1 MIHKPHKQAAEVL
14 GIKSMRLIITSP
26 LRGWAT
32 TLDSVPDPVFAQR
45 MMGDGVA
52 IQPLGDTV
60 VAPFDGEVVTI
71 HDAGHAVSLRSA
83 EGAEVLIHIGLDTV
97 MLKGDGFTPLVAAGQ
112 TVARGDPLIRFDL
125 DAVALAATSLIT
137 PVIVTNAEAFAIS
150 RRTTDAA
157 IGACEA
163 LMTLVPV
170 QAETRRRS
178 DDGTVVEQAVTLS
191 LPHGIH
197 ARPAARIGEV
207 ARGFEADVH
216 LLNGDK
222 RGDARS
228 TVGLLALGTAFGD
241 EVVVQARGDDA
252 EAALAAIVALLA
264 TDMGE
269 GKLAAASVAPAPAAP
284 LRAGQIGGVIASPG
298 LAMGPAARLWQAEI
312 AVAREGTGA
321 VEERAALLAARG
333 EVRASIAARA
343 GSASGSVASVMQ
355 AHLALIDDPELLAAA
370 ESRIAA
376 GNSAGFAWRGAIH
389 DQIAA
394 IRATGNAHLIER
406 VDDLVDIE
414 RQLLA
419 TLTGTPL
426 DGTGVP
432 AGAIVVADDLLPS
445 QLVTLAAAKPAGICL
460 ARGGPTSHVA
470 ILCAGM
476 GLPALVAM
484 GDALGAIEDG
494 TPLLLDAELG
504 HVTAHPSAADADAF
518 TARLAKRDARR
529 EAAQVAAKDACNSA
543 DGTRIEVFA
552 NIGTVE
558 DAALAAAQGAE
569 GSGLVRSEF
578 LFLDRD
584 TAPSEDEQHAAYQG
598 IADALAGKPVI
609 IRLLDIGGD
618 KPAAYIPIDAEENP
632 ALGQRGIRV
641 ALAQPDLLETQLR
654 AILRVA
660 PVGQCKIMIP
670 MIASLDELRQVRAL
684 VDRLRGEMGIPTPVE
699 VGVMVETPAAAMTA
713 DLLAAEADFLSIGTN
728 DLTQYVLAM
737 DRGNPAVAAGVDA
750 MHPAVLRMIG
760 ETCRLAAVHGRWV
773 GVCGGLA
780 SDPTALPILIGLGV
794 TELSAVPGFVAEA
807 KQIVRGLTLVEARAH
822 AELALQCKSAAE
834 VRALARAFEE
844 TRR

>member
-1 MIHKPHKQAAEVL
+1 M
-14 GIKSMRLIITSP
+14 SLIITSP

-60 VAPFDGEVVTI
+60 VAPFDGEVVTL
-71 HDAGHAVSLRSA
+71 HDAGHAISLRSA

-97 MLKGDGFTPLVAAGQ
+97 MLKGEGFTPLIAMGDKVS
-112 TVARGDPLIRFDL
+112 RGDPLIRFDL

-150 RRTTDAA
+150 RRTVDCA

-170 QAETRRRS
+170 QAEARRRS

-197 ARPAARIGEV
+197 ARPAARIGET
-207 ARGFEADVH
+207 ARRFEADVH

-228 TVGLLALGTAFGD
+228 TVALLALGTGFGD

-269 GKLAAASVAPAPAAP
+269 GKPAAAVTAAATAAAEP
-284 LRAGQIGGVIASPG
+284 LRVGQIGGIIASRG
-298 LAMGPAARLWQAEI
+298 LAMGPAVRLRQTEI
-312 AVAREGTGA
+312 AVARDGA
-321 VEERAALLAARG
+321 SAAEERTALLAARTAA
-333 EVRASIAARA
+333 RAQIAARA
-343 GSASGSVASVMQ
+343 DSADGNVAAVMQ
-355 AHLALIDDPELLAAA
+355 AHLALIDDPELLAGA
-370 ESRIAA
+370 ERRIAE
-376 GNSAGFAWRGAIH
+376 GRSAGFAWRGAIH
-389 DQIAA
+389 DQIDA

-406 VDDLVDIE
+406 IDDLIDIE
-414 RQLLA
+414 RQLLSA
-419 TLTGTPL
+419 LTGTPL
-426 DGTGVP
+426 GGDALP
-432 AGAIVVADDLLPS
+432 PGAIIIADDLLPS
-445 QLVTLAAAKPAGICL
+445 QFVALAAGRPAGIAL
-460 ARGGPTSHVA
+460 LHGGPTSHVA

-476 GLPALVAM
+476 CLPALVAM
-484 GDALGAIEDG
+484 GDALNEIADG
-494 TPLLLDAELG
+494 TPLLLDAEAGL
-504 HVTAHPSAADADAF
+504 VTASPTPGEVDAF
-518 TARLAKRDARR
+518 AARLAQRDARR
-529 EAAQVAAKDACNSA
+529 EAAKAAAKNACQTA
-543 DGTRIEVFA
+543 DGTRIEIFA

-558 DAALAAAQGAE
+558 DAVLAAEQGAE

-598 IADALAGKPVI
+598 IADALAGMPVI

-618 KPAAYIPIDAEENP
+618 KPAAYIPIAHEENP

-654 AILRVA
+654 AILRVEPA
-660 PVGQCKIMIP
+660 GQCKIMIP
-670 MIASLDELRQVRAL
+670 MVASLDELRHVRAI
-684 VDRLRGEMGIPTPVE
+684 VERLRGEMGITTPVE

-713 DLLAAEADFLSIGTN
+713 DLLAVEADFLSIGTN

-760 ETCRLAAVHGRWV
+760 ETCRLATARGRWV

-780 SDPTALPILIGLGV
+780 SDPAALPILVGLGA

-807 KQIVRGLTLVEARAH
+807 KQIVRGLTLIEARAH

>member
-1 MIHKPHKQAAEVL
+1 M
-14 GIKSMRLIITSP
+14 SLIITSP

-60 VAPFDGEVVTI
+60 VAPFDGEVVTL
-71 HDAGHAVSLRSA
+71 HDAGHAISLRSA

-97 MLKGDGFTPLVAAGQ
+97 MLKGEGFTPLVTIGDK
-112 TVARGDPLIRFDL
+112 VSRGDPLIRFDL

-150 RRTTDAA
+150 RRTVDCA

-170 QAETRRRS
+170 QAEARRRS

-197 ARPAARIGEV
+197 ARPAARIGET
-207 ARGFEADVH
+207 ARRFEADVH

-228 TVGLLALGTAFGD
+228 TVALLALGTGFGD

-252 EAALAAIVALLA
+252 EAALAAVVALLA

-269 GKLAAASVAPAPAAP
+269 GKPAAAAAAAVTAAAAEP
-284 LRAGQIGGVIASPG
+284 LRAGQIGGIIASRG
-298 LAMGPAARLWQAEI
+298 LAMGPAVRLRQTEI
-312 AVAREGTGA
+312 AVARDGA
-321 VEERAALLAARG
+321 SAAEERTALLAARTAA
-333 EVRASIAARA
+333 RAQIAARA
-343 GSASGSVASVMQ
+343 DSADGNVAAVMQ
-355 AHLALIDDPELLAAA
+355 AHLALIDDPELLAGA
-370 ESRIAA
+370 ERRIAE
-376 GNSAGFAWRGAIH
+376 GRSAGFAWRGAIH
-389 DQIAA
+389 DQIDA

-406 VDDLVDIE
+406 IDDLIDIE
-414 RQLLA
+414 RQLLSA
-419 TLTGTPL
+419 LTGTPL
-426 DGTGVP
+426 GGDTLP
-432 AGAIVVADDLLPS
+432 PGAIIIADDLLPS
-445 QLVTLAAAKPAGICL
+445 QFVALAAGRPAGIAL
-460 ARGGPTSHVA
+460 LHGGPTSHVA

-476 GLPALVAM
+476 CLPALVAM
-484 GDALGAIEDG
+484 GDALNEIADG
-494 TPLLLDAELG
+494 TPLLLDAEAGL
-504 HVTAHPSAADADAF
+504 VTAAPAPGEVDAF
-518 TARLAKRDARR
+518 AARLAQRDARR
-529 EAAQVAAKDACNSA
+529 EAAKAAANNACQTA
-543 DGTRIEVFA
+543 DGTRIEIFA

-558 DAALAAAQGAE
+558 DAVLAAEQGAE

-578 LFLDRD
+578 LFLERD

-618 KPAAYIPIDAEENP
+618 KPAAYIPIAHEENP

-641 ALAQPDLLETQLR
+641 ALAHPALLETQLR
-654 AILRVA
+654 AILRVE

-670 MIASLDELRQVRAL
+670 MIASLDELRHVRAI
-684 VDRLRGEMGIPTPVE
+684 VERLRGEMGIATPVE

-760 ETCRLAAVHGRWV
+760 ETCRLATARGRWV

-780 SDPTALPILIGLGV
+780 SDPAALPILVGLGA

-807 KQIVRGLTLVEARAH
+807 KQIVRGLTLIEARAH

>member
-1 MIHKPHKQAAEVL
+1 M
-14 GIKSMRLIITSP
+14 SLIITSP

-32 TLDSVPDPVFAQR
+32 TLDGVPDPVFSQR

-60 VAPFDGEVVTI
+60 IAPFDGEVVTL
-71 HDAGHAVSLRSA
+71 HDAGHAIALRSA
-83 EGAEVLIHIGLDTV
+83 EGAEVLIHVGLDTV
-97 MLKGDGFTPLVAAGQ
+97 MLKGEGFTPLVAIGDH
-112 TVARGDPLIRFDL
+112 VSRGDPLIRFEL

-150 RRTTDAA
+150 RRSVDCAIDA
-157 IGACEA
+157 GEA
-163 LMTLVPV
+163 LMTLAPA
-170 QAETRRRS
+170 QAGARRGP
-178 DDGTVVEQAVTLS
+178 DDGTVVEQAVKLS

-197 ARPAARIGEV
+197 ARPAARIGET
-207 ARGFEADVH
+207 ARGFDAEVH
-216 LLNGDK
+216 LLNGHK

-228 TVGLLALGTAFGD
+228 TVALLALGTAFGD

-252 EAALAAIVALLA
+252 EAALAAIVALLE

-269 GKLAAASVAPAPAAP
+269 SGAAPAPAPVSAGP
-284 LRAGQIGGVIASPG
+284 AQILRAGQIGGVIASPG
-298 LAMGPAARLWQAEI
+298 LAVGPAARLRQVDVAVPRDGAGATEERD
-312 AVAREGTGA
+312 ALLVART
-321 VEERAALLAARG
+321 
-333 EVRASIAARA
+333 EVRGQIAARA
-343 GSASGSVASVMQ
+343 DSAGGSVAAVMH
-355 AHLALIDDPELLAAA
+355 AHLALIDDPELLAGA
-370 ESRIAA
+370 EKRIAA
-376 GNSAGFAWRGAIH
+376 GRSAGFAWRGAIH
-389 DQIAA
+389 DQIDA

-406 VDDLVDIE
+406 IDDLVDIE
-414 RQLLA
+414 RQLLSA
-419 TLTGTPL
+419 LTGTQA
-426 DGTGVP
+426 DGVAIA
-432 AGAIVVADDLLPS
+432 AGTIVVAEDLLPS
-445 QLVTLAAAKPAGICL
+445 QLLTLAAAKPAGICL

-484 GDALGAIEDG
+484 GDALDAVADG
-494 TPLLLDAELG
+494 TALLLDAEMG
-504 HVTAHPSAADADAF
+504 HATVAPSPAEVDAF

-529 EAAQVAAKDACNSA
+529 AAAQAAAKHACQTA
-543 DGTRIEVFA
+543 DGTRIEIFA
-552 NIGTVE
+552 NIGTVN
-558 DAALAAAQGAE
+558 DAVIAAAQGAE

-584 TAPSEDEQHAAYQG
+584 TAPSEDEQWAAYQG
-598 IADALAGKPVI
+598 IAKALAGKPVI

-618 KPAAYIPIDAEENP
+618 KPAAYIPIAHEENP

-641 ALAQPDLLETQLR
+641 ALAQPALLETQLR
-654 AILRVA
+654 AILRVT
-660 PVGQCKIMIP
+660 PVGQCRIMIP
-670 MIASLDELRQVRAL
+670 MVANIEELRQVRAI
-684 VDRLRGEMGIPTPVE
+684 VERLRGEMDIAVPVE
-699 VGVMVETPAAAMTA
+699 IGVMVETPAAAMTA

-750 MHPAVLRMIG
+750 MHPAVLRIIG
-760 ETCRLAAVHGRWV
+760 ETCRLASTRGRWV

-780 SDPTALPILIGLGV
+780 SDPAALPILVGLGV

-807 KQIVRGLTLVEARAH
+807 KQIVRGLTLIEARAH
-822 AELALQCKSAAE
+822 AALALQCKSAAE

>member
-1 MIHKPHKQAAEVL
+1 M
-14 GIKSMRLIITSP
+14 SLIITSP

-32 TLDSVPDPVFAQR
+32 TLDDVPDPVFAQR

-60 VAPFDGEVVTI
+60 VAPFDGEVVTL
-71 HDAGHAVSLRSA
+71 HEAGHAVSLRSA
-83 EGAEVLIHIGLDTV
+83 EGAEILIHIGLDTV
-97 MLKGDGFTPLVAAGQ
+97 MLKGEGFIPLVAVGDR
-112 TVARGDPLIRFDL
+112 VSRGDPLIRFDL

-137 PVIVTNAEAFAIS
+137 PVIVTNAETFAIS
-150 RRTTDAA
+150 RRTTEAA
-157 IGACEA
+157 VGACEA

-170 QAETRRRS
+170 QAEARRRS
-178 DDGTVVEQAVTLS
+178 DDGTLVEQTVTLS

-197 ARPAARIGEV
+197 ARPAARIGEA

-216 LLNGDK
+216 LVKGDR

-228 TVGLLALGTAFGD
+228 TVALLALDTAFGD
-241 EVVVQARGDDA
+241 EVVVRARGDDA
-252 EAALAAIVALLA
+252 EAALAAVVALLA

-269 GKLAAASVAPAPAAP
+269 GATVAPRSVPKVTTEP
-284 LRAGQIGGVIASPG
+284 LPAGQIGGVIASPG
-298 LAMGPAARLWQAEI
+298 LAMGPAARLRQTEI
-312 AVAREGTGA
+312 AVAREGAGA
-321 VEERAALLAARG
+321 ARERAALLEARS
-333 EVRASIAARA
+333 EVRAGIAARA
-343 GSASGSVASVMQ
+343 DAASGSVAAVMQ
-355 AHLALIDDPELLAAA
+355 AHLALIDDPELVAAA
-370 ESRIAA
+370 ENRIVA

-389 DQIAA
+389 HQIDA

-406 VDDLVDIE
+406 IDDLVDIE
-414 RQLLA
+414 RQMLEA
-419 TLTGTPL
+419 LTGTL
-426 DGTGVP
+426 IDGAEIPT
-432 AGAIVVADDLLPS
+432 GAIVVAEDLFPS
-445 QLVTLAAAKPAGICL
+445 QLVALAAAKPAGLCL
-460 ARGGPTSHVA
+460 IRGGPTSHVA
-470 ILCAGM
+470 ILCASM

-484 GDALGAIEDG
+484 GHGLDDAIQDG
-494 TPLLLDAELG
+494 TMLLLDAEAG
-504 HVTAHPSAADADAF
+504 HVTAAPSPAEAEPFA
-518 TARLAKRDARR
+518 ARLAARDARR
-529 EAAQVAAKDACNSA
+529 EAALQAAREACHSA
-543 DGTRIEVFA
+543 DGVRIELFA
-552 NIGTVE
+552 NIGSVDE
-558 DAALAAAQGAE
+558 AQLAAAQGAE

-578 LFLDRD
+578 LFLDRE
-584 TAPSEDEQHAAYQG
+584 TAPSEDEQHTAYQG
-598 IADALAGKPVI
+598 IADALAEKPVI
-609 IRLLDIGGD
+609 VRLLDIGGD

-641 ALAQPDLLETQLR
+641 ALARPDLLDTQLR
-654 AILRVA
+654 AILRTRPA
-660 PVGQCKIMIP
+660 GQCRIMIP
-670 MIASLDELRQVRAL
+670 MVASVDELRQVRAH
-684 VDRLRGEMGIPTPVE
+684 VDRLRGEMGIAEPVE

-780 SDPTALPILIGLGV
+780 SDPAALPILVGLGV

-807 KQIVRGLTLVEARAH
+807 KQIVRALTLPEMRAH

-844 TRR
+844 TRG

>member
-1 MIHKPHKQAAEVL
+1 M
-14 GIKSMRLIITSP
+14 GLIITSP

-32 TLDSVPDPVFAQR
+32 TLDSVPDPVFARR

-60 VAPFDGEVVTI
+60 VAPFDGEVVTL

-83 EGAEVLIHIGLDTV
+83 EGAEVLIHVGLDTV
-97 MLKGDGFTPLVAAGQ
+97 MLKGEGFTPLVAVGDR
-112 TVARGDPLIRFDL
+112 VSRGDPLIRFDL

-137 PVIVTNAEAFAIS
+137 PVIVTNAEVFAIS

-157 IGACEA
+157 VGACEA

-170 QAETRRRS
+170 QADARRRS
-178 DDGTVVEQAVTLS
+178 DDGTVVEQAVILS

-207 ARGFEADVH
+207 ARGFEAEMH
-216 LLNGDK
+216 LVKGDK

-228 TVGLLALGTAFGD
+228 TIALLALGTAFGD

-269 GKLAAASVAPAPAAP
+269 GAPVVAARPAIAAAAP

-298 LAMGPAARLWQAEI
+298 LAMGPAARLQQAEI
-312 AVAREGTGA
+312 AVAREGA
-321 VEERAALLAARG
+321 DASEERAALRAARDA
-333 EVRASIAARA
+333 VRADIAARSD
-343 GSASGSVASVMQ
+343 GASGSVASVMQ

-376 GNSAGFAWRGAIH
+376 GNSAGFAWRGAIR

-406 VDDLVDIE
+406 IDDLVDIE
-414 RQLLA
+414 RQTLA
-419 TLTGTPL
+419 TLTGTTL
-426 DGTGVP
+426 DAAVP
-432 AGAIVVADDLLPS
+432 AGAIVVAGDLLPS
-445 QLVTLAAAKPAGICL
+445 QLVTLAAAKPAGLCL

-476 GLPALVAM
+476 GLPAIVAM
-484 GDALGAIEDG
+484 GDALDDVEDG
-494 TPLLLDAELG
+494 SPLLLDAELG
-504 HVTAHPSAADADAF
+504 QVTANPPETDTRAF
-518 TARLAKRDARR
+518 AARLAKRDARR
-529 EAAQVAAKDACNSA
+529 AAAQAAAKDACHSA
-543 DGTRIEVFA
+543 DGARIEIFA
-552 NIGTVE
+552 NLGSVE
-558 DAALAAAQGAE
+558 DARDAAVQGAE

-654 AILRVA
+654 AILRVE
-660 PVGQCKIMIP
+660 PVGQCRIMIP
-670 MIASLDELRQVRAL
+670 MVASVDELRQVRAL
-684 VDRLRGEMGIPTPVE
+684 VDRLRGEKGIATPVE

-750 MHPAVLRMIG
+750 MHPAVLRLIG
-760 ETCRLAAVHGRWV
+760 ETCRLAAIHGRWV

-780 SDPTALPILIGLGV
+780 SDPAALPILVGLGIA
-794 TELSAVPGFVAEA
+794 ELSAVPGFVAEA

>member
-1 MIHKPHKQAAEVL
+1 M
-14 GIKSMRLIITSP
+14 SLIITSP

-60 VAPFDGEVVTI
+60 VAPFDGEVVTL
-71 HDAGHAVSLRSA
+71 HDAGHAISLRSV

-97 MLKGDGFTPLVAAGQ
+97 MLKGEGFTPLVAIGQ
-112 TVARGDPLIRFDL
+112 TVLRGDPLIQFDL
-125 DAVALAATSLIT
+125 DVVALSAASLIT
-137 PVIVTNAEAFAIS
+137 PVIVTNAEAFAIG
-150 RRTTDAA
+150 RRTTDCA

-170 QAETRRRS
+170 QAEAGSRS
-178 DDGTVVEQAVTLS
+178 DDGTMIEQAVTLS

-197 ARPAARIGEV
+197 ARPAARIGEA
-207 ARGFEADVH
+207 ARKFQAELH

-228 TVGLLALGTAFGD
+228 TVALLALGTRFGD

-252 EAALAAIVALLA
+252 EGALAAIVALLA
-264 TDMGE
+264 TDMGD
-269 GKLAAASVAPAPAAP
+269 GAPAAVTAPLASAAP
-284 LRAGQIGGVIASPG
+284 LRPGQIGGVVASPG
-298 LAMGPAARLWQAEI
+298 LAMGPAARLKQAEI
-312 AVAREGTGA
+312 AVAHDGA
-321 VEERAALLAARG
+321 GAADERAALIAARDK
-333 EVRASIAARA
+333 VRTRIAARA
-343 GSASGSVASVMQ
+343 DTEIGSVAAVMQ
-355 AHLALIDDPELLAAA
+355 AHLALIDDPELLAGADQ
-370 ESRIAA
+370 RIAA
-376 GNSAGFAWRGAIH
+376 GRSAGFAWRGAIH
-389 DQIAA
+389 DQIDA

-406 VDDLVDIE
+406 IDDLVDIE
-414 RQLLA
+414 RQLLSV
-419 TLTGTPL
+419 LTGTPL
-426 DGTGVP
+426 DGGAVAT
-432 AGAIVVADDLLPS
+432 GAIVVADDLLPS

-460 ARGGPTSHVA
+460 TRGGPTSHVA

-476 GLPALVAM
+476 GLPALVAI
-484 GDALGAIEDG
+484 GEALDTVDDGA
-494 TPLLLDAELG
+494 PLLLDAEMGLLT
-504 HVTAHPSAADADAF
+504 VAPSTADTDAF
-518 TARLAKRDARR
+518 TARLAKRAARR
-529 EAAQVAAKDACNSA
+529 DAAQAAAQDACHTA
-543 DGTRIEVFA
+543 DGARIEIFA
-552 NIGTVE
+552 NLGTVD
-558 DAALAAAQGAE
+558 DAVLAATQGAE

-584 TAPSEDEQHAAYQG
+584 TAPSEDEQLAAYQA
-598 IADALAGKPVI
+598 IADALPGKPVI

-618 KPAAYIPIDAEENP
+618 KPAAYIPIAHEENP

-654 AILRVA
+654 AILRVE

-670 MIASLDELRQVRAL
+670 MVSSIDELRKVRVL
-684 VDRLRGEMGIPTPVE
+684 VDHLRSEMGIAAPVE

-713 DLLAAEADFLSIGTN
+713 DLLAREADFLSIGTN

-760 ETCRLAAVHGRWV
+760 ETCRLATARGRWV

-780 SDPTALPILIGLGV
+780 SDPAALPILIGLGA

-807 KQIVRGLTLVEARAH
+807 KQIVRGLTLTEARAH
-822 AELALQCKSAAE
+822 ADLALQCKSAAE

>member
-1 MIHKPHKQAAEVL
+1 M
-14 GIKSMRLIITSP
+14 SLIITSP

-60 VAPFDGEVVTI
+60 VAPFDGEVVTL
-71 HDAGHAVSLRSA
+71 HDAGHAISLRSI

-97 MLKGDGFTPLVAAGQ
+97 MLKGAGFTPLVAIGQ
-112 TVARGDPLIRFDL
+112 TVLRGDPLIQFDL
-125 DAVALAATSLIT
+125 DAVALSAASLIT
-137 PVIVTNAEAFAIS
+137 PVIVTNADAFTIS
-150 RRTTDAA
+150 RRATHCA

-170 QAETRRRS
+170 QAEASRRS
-178 DDGTVVEQAVTLS
+178 DDGTVIEQALTLS

-197 ARPAARIGEV
+197 ARPAARIGEA
-207 ARGFEADVH
+207 ARGFRAELH

-228 TVGLLALGTAFGD
+228 TVALLALGTRFGD

-252 EAALAAIVALLA
+252 EAALAAIIALLA

-269 GKLAAASVAPAPAAP
+269 SAPPAAP
-284 LRAGQIGGVIASPG
+284 ASLVSAKSLRTGQIGGVIASPG
-298 LAMGPAARLWQAEI
+298 LAMGPAARLRQAEI
-312 AVAREGTGA
+312 AVAHDGA
-321 VEERAALLAARG
+321 GDEYERAALLAARQ
-333 EVRASIAARA
+333 EVRARIAARA
-343 GSASGSVASVMQ
+343 TSSDGSIAAVMQ
-355 AHLALIDDPELLAAA
+355 AHLALIDDPELLAGADQ
-370 ESRIAA
+370 RITT
-376 GNSAGFAWRGAIH
+376 GRSAGFAWRGAIH
-389 DQIAA
+389 DQIDA

-406 VDDLVDIE
+406 IDDLVDIE

-419 TLTGTPL
+419 VLTGTPL
-426 DGTGVP
+426 DGAAVP

-445 QLVTLAAAKPAGICL
+445 QLVSLAAMQPAGICL
-460 ARGGPTSHVA
+460 TRGGPTSHVA

-484 GDALGAIEDG
+484 GEALDAVDDG
-494 TPLLLDAELG
+494 TPLLLDAEMG
-504 HVTAHPSAADADAF
+504 HLTVAPSSADTDAF
-518 TARLAKRDARR
+518 TARLAKRAARRDAAQAAAQDACHTADDAR
-529 EAAQVAAKDACNSA
+529 
-543 DGTRIEVFA
+543 IEIFA
-552 NIGTVE
+552 NLGSE
-558 DAALAAAQGAE
+558 ADATLAAAQGAE

-584 TAPSEDEQHAAYQG
+584 TAPSEDEQHTAYQA
-598 IADALAGKPVI
+598 IADALSGKPVI

-618 KPAAYIPIDAEENP
+618 KPAAYIPMAHEENP

-641 ALAQPDLLETQLR
+641 ALANPALLETQIR
-654 AILRVA
+654 AVLRVE

-670 MIASLDELRQVRAL
+670 MVASIDELRQVRAL
-684 VDRLRGEMGIPTPVE
+684 VDHLRGEIGITTPVD

-713 DLLAAEADFLSIGTN
+713 DLLAVEADFLSIGTN

-760 ETCRLAAVHGRWV
+760 ETCRLATARGRWV

-780 SDPTALPILIGLGV
+780 SDPAALPILIGLGA

-807 KQIVRGLTLVEARAH
+807 KQIVRGLTLTEARAH

>member
-1 MIHKPHKQAAEVL
+1 M
-14 GIKSMRLIITSP
+14 SLIITSP

-32 TLDSVPDPVFAQR
+32 TLDDVPDPVFAQR

-60 VAPFDGEVVTI
+60 VAPFDGEVVTL

-97 MLKGDGFTPLVAAGQ
+97 MLKGEGFTPLVVAGDM
-112 TVARGDPLIRFDL
+112 VSRGDPLIRFDL

-170 QAETRRRS
+170 QAEARRRS
-178 DDGTVVEQAVTLS
+178 DDGTLVEQAVTLS

-197 ARPAARIGEV
+197 ARPAARIGEA

-216 LLNGDK
+216 LVKGDK

-228 TVGLLALGTAFGD
+228 TVALLALGTAFGD

-269 GKLAAASVAPAPAAP
+269 GAPAVVAPLPAAAASP

-298 LAMGPAARLWQAEI
+298 LAMGPAARLRQTEI
-312 AVAREGTGA
+312 TVAREGSGA
-321 VEERAALLAARG
+321 AEESAALLAARN
-333 EVRASIAARA
+333 EVRTSIAVRA
-343 GSASGSVASVMQ
+343 DGASGSVASVMQ
-355 AHLALIDDPELLAAA
+355 AHLALIDDPELLAGA
-370 ESRIAA
+370 ERRIAE
-376 GNSAGFAWRGAIH
+376 GGSAGFAWRGAIH
-389 DQIAA
+389 DQIDA

-406 VDDLVDIE
+406 IDDLIDIE
-414 RQLLA
+414 RQMLA
-419 TLTGTPL
+419 ALTGTAL
-426 DGTGVP
+426 GGADVP
-432 AGAIVVADDLLPS
+432 AGAIVVAGDLLPS

-484 GDALGAIEDG
+484 GDALDSIEDG
-494 TPLLLDAELG
+494 APLLLDAELG
-504 HVTAHPSAADADAF
+504 HATVAPSPADTETFA
-518 TARLAKRDARR
+518 ARLAKRDARR
-529 EAAQVAAKDACNSA
+529 EAAQAAAKDACHSA
-543 DGTRIEVFA
+543 DGTRIEIFA
-552 NIGTVE
+552 NIGSVDE
-558 DAALAAAQGAE
+558 AQAAAAQGAE

-578 LFLDRD
+578 LFLGRE
-584 TAPSEDEQHAAYQG
+584 TAPSEDEQHAAYHG
-598 IADALAGKPVI
+598 IANALAERPVI
-609 IRLLDIGGD
+609 VRLLDIGGD
-618 KPAAYIPIDAEENP
+618 KPATYIPIDTEENP

-641 ALAQPDLLETQLR
+641 ALARPDLLETQLR
-654 AILRVA
+654 AILRVEPA
-660 PVGQCKIMIP
+660 GQCKIMIP
-670 MIASLDELRQVRAL
+670 MVASVDELRQVCA
-684 VDRLRGEMGIPTPVE
+684 VVERLRGEMGVTAPVE

-780 SDPTALPILIGLGV
+780 SDPAALPILIGLGV

>member
-1 MIHKPHKQAAEVL
+1 M
-14 GIKSMRLIITSP
+14 SLIITSP

-60 VAPFDGEVVTI
+60 VAPFDGQVVTI

-83 EGAEVLIHIGLDTV
+83 EGAEILIHIGLDTV
-97 MLKGDGFTPLVAAGQ
+97 MLKGEGFSPLVAAGQ

-150 RRTTDAA
+150 RRTTGCA

-170 QAETRRRS
+170 QAEARRRS

-228 TVGLLALGTAFGD
+228 TVALLALGTAFGD

-269 GKLAAASVAPAPAAP
+269 GKPAAAPVAPAPATP

-298 LAMGPAARLWQAEI
+298 LAMGPAARLRQAEI

-426 DGTGVP
+426 DGAAVP

-494 TPLLLDAELG
+494 TSLLLDAELG
-504 HVTAHPSAADADAF
+504 HVTAHPSPADADMF

-529 EAAQVAAKDACNSA
+529 EAAQAAAKDACHSA
-543 DGTRIEVFA
+543 DGTRIEIFA

-598 IADALAGKPVI
+598 VADALAGQPVI

-641 ALAQPDLLETQLR
+641 ALARPDLLETQLR
-654 AILRVA
+654 AILRVE
-660 PVGQCKIMIP
+660 PVGQCRIMIP
-670 MIASLDELRQVRAL
+670 MVASVDELRQVRAI
-684 VDRLRGEMGIPTPVE
+684 VERLRGEMGIATPVE

-780 SDPTALPILIGLGV
+780 SDPAALPILIGLGV

-822 AELALQCKSAAE
+822 AGLALQCKSAAE
-834 VRALARAFEE
+834 IRALARAFEE

>member
-1 MIHKPHKQAAEVL
+1 M
-14 GIKSMRLIITSP
+14 SLIITSP
-26 LRGWAT
+26 IRGWAT
-32 TLDSVPDPVFAQR
+32 TLDNVPDPVFAQR

-60 VAPFDGEVVTI
+60 VAPFDGEVVTL
-71 HDAGHAVSLRSA
+71 HEAGHAVSLRSA

-97 MLKGDGFTPLVAAGQ
+97 MLKGEGFTPLVTVGQ
-112 TVARGDPLIRFDL
+112 TVSRGDPLIRFDL
-125 DAVALAATSLIT
+125 DAVALSATSLIT
-137 PVIVTNAEAFAIS
+137 PVIVTNADAFAIS
-150 RRTTDAA
+150 RRTIDCAV
-157 IGACEA
+157 GACEA

-170 QAETRRRS
+170 RAEARRRS
-178 DDGTVVEQAVTLS
+178 DDGTIVEQAVTLS

-197 ARPAARIGEV
+197 ARPAARIGEA
-207 ARGFEADVH
+207 ARSFEAEVH

-228 TVGLLALGTAFGD
+228 TVALLALGTKFGD
-241 EVVVQARGDDA
+241 EVIVQARGDDA
-252 EAALAAIVALLA
+252 EPALAAVVALLA

-269 GKLAAASVAPAPAAP
+269 GAPAIAAPAPVIAAEP

-298 LAMGPAARLWQAEI
+298 LAKGPAARLRQVEI
-312 AVAREGTGA
+312 AVAREGRGA
-321 VEERAALLAARG
+321 AHERSALIAARG
-333 EVRASIAARA
+333 AVRERIAARA
-343 GSASGSVASVMQ
+343 ETADGSVAAVMQ
-355 AHLALIDDPELLAAA
+355 AHLALIDDPELLTAA
-370 ESRIAA
+370 ENRIAA
-376 GNSAGFAWRGAIH
+376 GHSAGFAWRGAIH
-389 DQIAA
+389 DQIDA

-419 TLTGTPL
+419 TLTGAPIEGAT
-426 DGTGVP
+426 VP
-432 AGAIVVADDLLPS
+432 AGAIVVAEDLLPS
-445 QLVTLAAAKPAGICL
+445 QLMTLAAATPAGICL

-476 GLPALVAM
+476 GLPALVAI
-484 GDALGAIEDG
+484 GDALDSVEDG

-504 HVTAHPSAADADAF
+504 FVAASPSPADADAF
-518 TARLAKRDARR
+518 VARLAKRDARR
-529 EAAQVAAKDACNSA
+529 EAAQAAAKDACHSA

-558 DAALAAAQGAE
+558 DAAIAAAQGAE

-578 LFLDRD
+578 LFLDRE
-584 TAPSEDEQHAAYQG
+584 TAPSEDEQFAAYQG

-618 KPAAYIPIDAEENP
+618 KPAAYIPIAHEENP

-641 ALAQPDLLETQLR
+641 ALARPDLLETQIR
-654 AILRVA
+654 AILRVE

-670 MIASLDELRQVRAL
+670 MVAGIDELRHVRAL
-684 VDRLRGEMGIPTPVE
+684 VDRLRGEMEIAAPVE

-713 DLLAAEADFLSIGTN
+713 DLLAVEADFLSIGTN

-760 ETCRLAAVHGRWV
+760 ETCRLATARGRWV

-780 SDPTALPILIGLGV
+780 SDPAALPILVGLGV

-807 KQIVRGLTLVEARAH
+807 KQIVRGLTLIEARAH
-822 AELALQCKSAAE
+822 AELALQCKSASE

>member
-1 MIHKPHKQAAEVL
+1 MTDKPQESGGNL
-14 GIKSMRLIITSP
+14 GIIAMGLIITSP

-32 TLDSVPDPVFAQR
+32 TLDEVPDPVFAQR

-60 VAPFDGEVVTI
+60 VAPFDGEVVTL
-71 HDAGHAVSLRSA
+71 HEAGHAVSLRSA
-83 EGAEVLIHIGLDTV
+83 EGAEILIHIGLDTV
-97 MLKGDGFTPLVAAGQ
+97 MLKGEGFTPLVAAGDR
-112 TVARGDPLIRFDL
+112 VARGDPLIRFDL

-137 PVIVTNAEAFAIS
+137 PVIVTNAEAFAIG
-150 RRTTDAA
+150 RRTTGAA
-157 IGACEA
+157 VGACEA

-170 QAETRRRS
+170 QGEARLRS
-178 DDGTVVEQAVTLS
+178 DDGTLVEQAVTLS

-197 ARPAARIGEV
+197 ARPAARIGEA

-216 LLNGDK
+216 LVKGDR

-228 TVGLLALGTAFGD
+228 TVALLALGTAFGD
-241 EVVVQARGDDA
+241 EVVVQARGGDA
-252 EAALAAIVALLA
+252 EAALAAVVALLA

-269 GKLAAASVAPAPAAP
+269 GAPAADP
-284 LRAGQIGGVIASPG
+284 LPSAASPLGAGQIGGVIASPG
-298 LAMGPAARLWQAEI
+298 LAMGPAARLRQTEI
-312 AVAREGTGA
+312 AVAREGAGA
-321 VEERAALLAARG
+321 AKERAALLAARS
-333 EVRASIAARA
+333 EVRAQIAARA
-343 GSASGSVASVMQ
+343 EGAGGSVASVMQ
-355 AHLALIDDPELLAAA
+355 AHLALIDDPELIAAA

-389 DQIAA
+389 DQIDA

-406 VDDLVDIE
+406 IDDLIDIE
-414 RQLLA
+414 RQMLA
-419 TLTGTPL
+419 ALTGTAL
-426 DGTGVP
+426 DGAAVP
-432 AGAIVVADDLLPS
+432 AGAIVVAGDLLPS
-445 QLVTLAAAKPAGICL
+445 ELVALAAARPAGLCL

-484 GDALGAIEDG
+484 GEALDEIAEGA
-494 TPLLLDAELG
+494 PLLLDAELG
-504 HVTAHPSAADADAF
+504 HVTAAPSAAEAEAF
-518 TARLAKRDARR
+518 SARLAKRDARR
-529 EAAQVAAKDACNSA
+529 EAAQAAAKDACHSA
-543 DGTRIEVFA
+543 DGTRVEIFA
-552 NIGTVE
+552 NVGSVDE
-558 DAALAAAQGAE
+558 ARAAAAQGAE

-578 LFLDRD
+578 LFLGRD

-609 IRLLDIGGD
+609 VRLLDIGGD
-618 KPAAYIPIDAEENP
+618 KPAAYIPFDAEENP

-641 ALAQPDLLETQLR
+641 ALARPDLLETQLR
-654 AILRVA
+654 AILRTSPA
-660 PVGQCKIMIP
+660 GQCKIMIP
-670 MIASLDELRQVRAL
+670 MVASVDELRQVRA
-684 VDRLRGEMGIPTPVE
+684 VVERLRGEMGVTTPVE

-780 SDPTALPILIGLGV
+780 SDPAALPILIGLGV

-807 KQIVRGLTLVEARAH
+807 KQIVRGLALPEAQAH
-822 AELALQCKSAAE
+822 AALALQCKSAAE

-844 TRR
+844 TR

>member
-1 MIHKPHKQAAEVL
+1 M
-14 GIKSMRLIITSP
+14 SLIITSP
-26 LRGWAT
+26 IRGWAT
-32 TLDSVPDPVFAQR
+32 TLDNVPDPVFGQR

-60 VAPFDGEVVTI
+60 VAPFDGEVVTL
-71 HDAGHAVSLRSA
+71 HEAGHAVSLRSA

-97 MLKGDGFTPLVAAGQ
+97 MLKGEGFTPLVTVGQ
-112 TVARGDPLIRFDL
+112 TVSRGDPLIRFDL
-125 DAVALAATSLIT
+125 DAVALSTTSLIT
-137 PVIVTNAEAFAIS
+137 PVIVTNADAFAIS
-150 RRTTDAA
+150 RRTIDCAV
-157 IGACEA
+157 GACEA

-170 QAETRRRS
+170 RAEARRRS
-178 DDGTVVEQAVTLS
+178 DDGTIVEQAVTLS

-197 ARPAARIGEV
+197 ARPAARIGE
-207 ARGFEADVH
+207 ATRGFEAEVH

-228 TVGLLALGTAFGD
+228 TVALLALGTKFGD
-241 EVVVQARGDDA
+241 EVIVQARGDDA
-252 EAALAAIVALLA
+252 EPALAAVVALLA

-269 GKLAAASVAPAPAAP
+269 GAPAIAAPAPVIAAEP

-298 LAMGPAARLWQAEI
+298 LAKGPAARLRQVEI
-312 AVAREGTGA
+312 AVAREGRGA
-321 VEERAALLAARG
+321 AHERSALIAARG
-333 EVRASIAARA
+333 AVRERIAARA
-343 GSASGSVASVMQ
+343 ETADGSVAAVMQ
-355 AHLALIDDPELLAAA
+355 AHLALIDDPELLTAA
-370 ESRIAA
+370 ENRIAA
-376 GNSAGFAWRGAIH
+376 GHSAGFAWRGAIH
-389 DQIAA
+389 DQIDA

-419 TLTGTPL
+419 TLTGAPIEGAT
-426 DGTGVP
+426 VP
-432 AGAIVVADDLLPS
+432 AGAIVVAEDLLPS
-445 QLVTLAAAKPAGICL
+445 QLMTLAAAKPAGICL

-476 GLPALVAM
+476 GLPALVAI
-484 GDALGAIEDG
+484 GDALDSVEDG

-504 HVTAHPSAADADAF
+504 FVAASPSPADADAF
-518 TARLAKRDARR
+518 LARLAKRDARR
-529 EAAQVAAKDACNSA
+529 EAAQAAAKDACHSA

-558 DAALAAAQGAE
+558 DAAIAAAQGAE

-578 LFLDRD
+578 LFLDRE
-584 TAPSEDEQHAAYQG
+584 TAPSEDEQFAAYQG

-618 KPAAYIPIDAEENP
+618 KPAAYIPIAHEENP

-641 ALAQPDLLETQLR
+641 ALARPDLLETQIR
-654 AILRVA
+654 AILRVE

-670 MIASLDELRQVRAL
+670 MVAGIDELRHVRAL
-684 VDRLRGEMGIPTPVE
+684 VDRLRGEMEIAAPVE

-713 DLLAAEADFLSIGTN
+713 DLLAVEADFLSIGTN

-760 ETCRLAAVHGRWV
+760 ETCRLATARGRWV

-780 SDPTALPILIGLGV
+780 SDPAALPILVGLGV

-807 KQIVRGLTLVEARAH
+807 KQIVRGLTLIEASAH